1 MTRLRFAL
9 SLMTVSF
16 VLVANALSADQPSP
30 ELTKIV
36 TKKIEE
42 RVALLNTI
50 LAHPD
55 KATIGSLDRLTGHH
69 EHGDEP
75 YFFIN
80 SITDGNVNLRERI
93 IPHWKKHEK
102 HLENS
107 KNRSVT
113 LGHLRLTLL
122 AYNRGRGDSSPKFII
137 EKIQAAQCPDPLFLY
152 CYNADLKYVFAKSD
166 GSRQEL
172 PATMIYYA
180 VADEPEEGHPVDADV
195 TLDSLRVN
203 GNEHLAWWR

>member
-1 MTRLRFAL
+1 MNRLRFAL
-9 SLMTVSF
+9 SLMAVSF
-16 VLVANALSADQPSP
+16 VFVAYARSADQPSP
-30 ELTKIV
+30 ELTRIV
-36 TKKIEE
+36 TKIIEE

-55 KATIGSLDRLTGHH
+55 KATIGALDRLTGHH

-80 SITDGNVNLRERI
+80 SITDGNVNLGERM
-93 IPHWKKHEK
+93 IPHWKKLEK

-107 KNRSVT
+107 KNRSIA

-122 AYNRGRGDSSPKFII
+122 AYNRGRGESQPKFVI
-137 EKIQAAQCPDPLFLY
+137 EKIQVAQCPDPHFLY
-152 CYNADLKYVFAKSD
+152 CYNADLKYVVSKSN
-166 GSRQEL
+166 GSSQEL
-172 PATMIYYA
+172 PAAMMYYA
-180 VADEPEEGHPVDADV
+180 VAHEPEEGHPVDADV

-203 GNEHLAWWR
+203 RNEHLAWWR